1 LFELDVRTRE
11 LHKRGVKVSLPDQPF
26 QVLRLLLEH
35 PGEVVTRDELRQRL
49 WPADTFVNFDL
60 SLNSAVRKLREAL
73 GDSAEHPT
81 FIETLPRQGYR
92 FIAPVERSGPADVTP
107 PGARSAPRPRPRAQL
122 LWAIGALVGAA
133 GALTVWMA
141 RSERAESQALGIPH
155 IRSIAV
161 LPLRNLTGDPAR
173 EYVVDGITAGLIA
186 ELAQVGTVPV
196 VSGTS
201 SMHYKGAP
209 KRLPE
214 IARELNVDALVEG
227 TAALSEGKVHLNV
240 RLIHAATDRPL
251 WAHGYERD
259 AKDVL
264 AVQAEVARAIVAA
277 VQNASEPSPSASS
290 TQVVRPDAY
299 DLYLNGIAV
308 AGRNNPEGFRLA
320 VSYFEQAI
328 TRQPDFAQ
336 AYGKLALTW
345 TQFLLGGSMAP
356 DEVLPKAEAA
366 GRKALA
372 LDGTV
377 RDAHRALAIT
387 RRVYGDQAGADAEL
401 DTSSPDWLI
410 RQNRFEDA
418 LIAAERNHQRDPLS
432 VNNLVGLA
440 SALRRT
446 GHGTR
451 AIAELQKA
459 LALEP
464 GRANVLFQFGATCV
478 LAGETKAGIAQLE
491 QAVARSS
498 QRNQRY
504 LAYLGYAYARDGRL
518 RESRQVLQELLAR
531 RERQYVSSFGIALLH
546 DAFGHKAA
554 ALAALDRA
562 SREHAFEFTQLD
574 LYPPFKTLAAEPRY
588 QELMRAWGP
597 IVVELKNDVKK

>member
-1 LFELDVRTRE
+1 LDVRTRE
-11 LHKRGVKVSLPDQPF
+11 LRKRGVKVSLPDQPF

-35 PGEVVTRDELRQRL
+35 PSEVVTRDELRQRL

-107 PGARSAPRPRPRAQL
+107 PGARSALRRPRPRAQL
-122 LWAIGALVGAA
+122 LWAIGALVLAA
-133 GALTVWMA
+133 GAALTVWIA
-141 RSERAESQALGIPH
+141 RSGRAEYRALGIPH

-173 EYVVDGITAGLIA
+173 EYVADGMTAGLIA
-186 ELAQVGTVPV
+186 QLAQVGTVPV

-290 TQVVRPDAY
+290 TPVVRPDAY
-299 DLYLNGIAV
+299 DLYLKGIAV
-308 AGRNNPEGFRLA
+308 TGRNNPEGFRLA

-328 TRQPDFAQ
+328 ATQPDFAQ

-345 TQFLLGGSMAP
+345 TQFLFSGSMAP

-366 GRKALA
+366 ARKALA

-377 RDAHRALAIT
+377 GDARKTLAIT

-410 RQNRFEDA
+410 RQNRFENA

-432 VNNLVGLA
+432 VNDLVGLA

-446 GHGTR
+446 GHGAR

-597 IVVELKNDVKK
+597 IAVELKIDVKK